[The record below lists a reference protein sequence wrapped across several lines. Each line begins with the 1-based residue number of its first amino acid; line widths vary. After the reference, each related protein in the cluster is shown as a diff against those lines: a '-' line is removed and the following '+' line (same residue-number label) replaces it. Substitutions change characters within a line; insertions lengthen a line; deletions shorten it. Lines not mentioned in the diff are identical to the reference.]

1 MDDFTKNLTDNS
13 VNEIK
18 DEFLSI
24 SQTLKDLTDIKPDA
38 IIIKRIITGKEE
50 IETELTL
57 QEFWNEELLEIR
69 RRIDLIL
76 KYDIGNKEV

>member
-57 QEFWNEELLEIR
+57 QEFWDEELLEIR